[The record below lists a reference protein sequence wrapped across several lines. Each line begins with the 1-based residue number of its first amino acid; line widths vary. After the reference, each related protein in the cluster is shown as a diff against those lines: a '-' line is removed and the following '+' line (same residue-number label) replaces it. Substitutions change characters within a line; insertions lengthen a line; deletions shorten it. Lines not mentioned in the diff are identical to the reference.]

1 MDINAEET
9 HRETYGKTK
18 KFVFQIDAE
27 NIDFVEGLSYQE
39 KQEII
44 NQLLYDYQN
53 NQTQNYNVELE
64 KVKIK
69 RLITVGLLIII
80 GVPLMFT
87 LLNLSWQASHNNN
100 MNMQSNFQKLY
111 HE

>member
-9 HRETYGKTK
+9 HRETHGKTK

-27 NIDFVEGLSYQE
+27 NIDFVESLSYQE
-39 KQEII
+39 KQEVI

-69 RLITVGLLIII
+69 KLITIGLLIVLGI
-80 GVPLMFT
+80 PLMFT
-87 LLNLSWQASHNNN
+87 LLNVSWQASRSNN